1 MTGHNMAI
9 SEEDVK
15 FTQHAAE
22 QMLERGI
29 TKSEVIRV
37 MQRGSRIQQKEGWL
51 VVFGGVAVA
60 YRKINK
66 DTYRVKTVFWL

>member
-1 MTGHNMAI
+1 MDI
-9 SEEDVK
+9 SEENVK

-51 VVFGGVAVA
+51 VVFAGMGVA

>member
-1 MTGHNMAI
+1 MGI

-15 FTQHAAE
+15 FTRHAAE

-29 TKSEVIRV
+29 TKVEVIRAIE
-37 MQRGSRIQQKEGWL
+37 RGSRVQQKEGWL
-51 VVFGGVAVA
+51 AVFGGMAVA

-66 DTYRVKTVFWL
+66 DTYHVKTVFWL

>member
-1 MTGHNMAI
+1 MAI